1 MINDKYM
8 QATNALTMHPA
19 EVRHD
24 TNSSHAYA
32 GQQGQGQGQGQRRLS
47 KVVGFDLPLPAKRQ
61 RPSAEITAQ
70 NVTIGEFHFD
80 HLSTRIIH

>member
-32 GQQGQGQGQGQRRLS
+32 GQQGQGQGQRRLS